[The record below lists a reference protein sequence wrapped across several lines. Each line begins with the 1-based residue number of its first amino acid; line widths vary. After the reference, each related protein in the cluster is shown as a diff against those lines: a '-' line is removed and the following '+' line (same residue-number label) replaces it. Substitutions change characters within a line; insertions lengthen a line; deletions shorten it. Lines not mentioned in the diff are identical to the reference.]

1 MKFDRTMHGTVR
13 GAAAVG
19 HITEV
24 SAWEAELILNLRL
37 WQDGESG
44 KRAVWEAYAEALGT
58 TEGRAALDRFSA
70 LLFTIE
76 SNMLR
81 PLVRHG
87 VACGCIGSDEA
98 VFANLVRMAATGELH
113 EASLIAT
120 LMVRPAQAERVA
132 LMAADVG
139 ATLQT
144 LVETRRPG
152 RDALRDRLDG
162 TPPKQV
168 H

>member
-1 MKFDRTMHGTVR
+1 MKFDRSMHEAR

-19 HITEV
+19 QLAEV

-37 WQDGESG
+37 WQDGDRG
-44 KRAVWEAYAEALGT
+44 RRAVWNAYATALGPR
-58 TEGRAALDRFSA
+58 EGRAALEAFVD
-70 LLFTIE
+70 LLKTIE
-76 SNMLR
+76 DNMLR

-87 VACGCIGSDEA
+87 VACGCVGSDEA
-98 VFANLVRMAATGELH
+98 VFANMVRMAAEGELH

-120 LMVRPAQAERVA
+120 LMVRPAHAERVA

-139 ATLQT
+139 STLRT
-144 LVETRRPG
+144 LVARHRP
-152 RDALRDRLDG
+152 ARDRLDG
-162 TPPKQV
+162 KTPRIL

>member
-1 MKFDRTMHGTVR
+1 MKFDRSMHADTR

-19 HITEV
+19 QLTEV

-37 WQDGESG
+37 WQDGERG
-44 KRAVWEAYAEALGT
+44 RRAVWEAYAAAFGPRD
-58 TEGRAALDRFSA
+58 GRAALDRFVG
-70 LLFTIE
+70 LLTVIE
-76 SNMLR
+76 GNMLR

-87 VACGCIGSDEA
+87 VACGCVGSDEA
-98 VFANLVRMAATGELH
+98 VLANMVRMAAEGELH

-120 LMVRPAQAERVA
+120 LMVRPAHAEQVA

-139 ATLQT
+139 STLRT
-144 LVETRRPG
+144 LVARHRP
-152 RDALRDRLDG
+152 ARDRLHG
-162 TPPKQV
+162 KSPRRL

>member
-1 MKFDRTMHGTVR
+1 MKFDRSIHCEVR

-19 HITEV
+19 QLSEV
-24 SAWEAELILNLRL
+24 SAWEAELILSLRL
-37 WQDGESG
+37 WQDGARG
-44 KRAVWEAYAEALGT
+44 RRAVWNAYAGAFGSRD
-58 TEGRAALDRFSA
+58 GRCALDRFVG
-70 LLFTIE
+70 LLTAVE

-87 VACGCIGSDEA
+87 IACGCIGSDEA
-98 VFANLVRMAATGELH
+98 VFANMVRMAAEGDLH

-120 LMVRPAQAERVA
+120 LMVRPAHAEQVV

-139 ATLQT
+139 RTLQT
-144 LVETRRPG
+144 LVARHRP
-152 RDALRDRLDG
+152 ARDRLHG
-162 TPPKQV
+162 RTARTL